1 MKQIKTIKSRGR
13 LAPFWVVVGIF
24 LVTTVA
30 FTIETATSGAEL
42 AELTRQEQELLE
54 VNRKLSASLLK
65 VSSLTTLGERAENLG
80 FLKPVTIIYLLEP
93 KEVAKVLQP

>member
-30 FTIETATSGAEL
+30 FTIETATSGAVL
-42 AELTRQEQELLE
+42 AKEESREATLLQE
-54 VNRKLSASLLK
+54 NSDLK
-65 VSSLTTLGERAENLG
+65 DAVVRASSLNGVEKKSLEMG
-80 FLKPVTIIYLLEP
+80 FVKPSKILYINGSE
-93 KEVAKVLQP
+93 EVAKLP